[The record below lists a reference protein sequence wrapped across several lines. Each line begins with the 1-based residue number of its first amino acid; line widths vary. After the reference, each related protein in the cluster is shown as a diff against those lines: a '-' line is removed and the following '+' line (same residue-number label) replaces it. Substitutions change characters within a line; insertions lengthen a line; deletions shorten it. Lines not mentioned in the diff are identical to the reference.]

1 MNLIS
6 IKYWLKV
13 AQKAVCSMVVFALI
27 FTQLLSASVLAAV
40 IQPADPPNDPKIV
53 YDLIAV
59 VVDIEID
66 KNSTSYQGLRN
77 KYPSELEDFTA
88 QVNGSNITMSGLT
101 LSERIM
107 RYAEDLRA
115 SNNLTDVKILF
126 YDKEKDSVQDLALAL
141 ENLYINGESTHNNR
155 LVGTVFVGDIPM
167 PVVNKN
173 GNRFMSLFPY
183 TDFEDK
189 TYIYDSGTK
198 SFELNADNIFPKPEI
213 WHGIIN
219 APVEELAEYFD
230 KNHLYYTG
238 VPEFA
243 EFGKRLFF
251 ADFVNEEEALNDE
264 IYKKYMDYIEAA
276 EDLTYMRYNKF
287 WASELTDEV
296 VADLTINEENEDGVA
311 FGEALEDMDLTDT
324 VPDIYSKN
332 IIDQFYLSYYQVFG
346 KYISKINDFVDG
358 TGRYALGD
366 ADSVPVL
373 LTIKDEYNKY
383 YLRAVNDA
391 IERNVNEMVEKMEEK
406 LPLLTKTRLSGGF
419 EGGADFGVAVSGSL
433 APANLPL
440 GWKMEDIYFRYHYY
454 NEQVDTLYINGIAAD
469 DLENA
474 KQCSVFLGSTR
485 EDLDGDYSIL
495 TSAVRTNN
503 VMTSVSTPTAG
514 VNTRLLAPEEA
525 FALTG
530 GAMSNGAVIE
540 TGEYGMPAFSMND
553 LFGDGSNYMS
563 PLQEALAE
571 GDVITKVNGEL
582 IDAYN
587 SFDLAIKNS
596 YEWVKGMMDLSNSD
610 AYADGEKTEI
620 LESIPYEVAIA
631 PNDTFINADAEQAG
645 GIIEIE
651 FYRGG
656 QKYIED
662 FSFSVHKDGYAT
674 RGEPEG
680 NPELVVIMSPS
691 YSGDFDSQS
700 DFNSSGAW
708 SDGTIFSLYNTD
720 KRGFDKEG
728 YDSSAGCNANSAD
741 ENGGRCFPFLATIP
755 VLDPA
760 GSVNVR
766 TAEDSAHPYLFQ
778 IPEGTSYED
787 IDEVIYDQCYFG
799 MPSLESLDDD
809 SNPYPFPLDPSEKNI
824 MDYSVN
830 QDFYG
835 SLLDKIGEYVDSDD
849 GNDPDSSPGSSSV
862 WHNLSNLTAGDL
874 VLNNYLLSDKVTLK
888 HFSDRYGLFDGIDND
903 GDGVRDYYWEDT
915 DNDGV
920 YDTKVYDAEEADTI
934 YGISPANLGEIAR
947 KMLSHDTTY
956 YLPSALSPF
965 SNDIVLNISVSKEK
979 DISSM
984 ILHNEPTNFTITE
997 QLKSMAA
1004 MDLPIDNPR
1013 YVAFQSEPVPLPEYP
1028 GVNETPHYFPGAT
1041 EKVYYPNLFD
1051 YSNFAELEVA
1061 LDQLAWDI
1069 AMIPGSYKLDTGLGY
1084 TDCRIPVDNYTICK
1098 DLHDHILETYL
1109 SPVVGFSGDMDSP
1122 NDFEIEEA
1130 SVKKVY
1136 DALAWQHFNID
1147 QKHEYVLEKYL
1158 NDGENSFV
1166 GDATL
1171 FPAPAGY
1178 TLGYGYEA
1186 AYLVLDG
1193 ESNYFDMSFNK
1204 DIPEEDDEN
1213 FDPLALIETEEEGG
1227 IGGIGGGGGGQ
1238 EEGGEEGD
1246 KDDFEF
1252 VWLDQF
1258 LKETVDFITG
1268 FGSEPEFKDCC
1279 GFSQEQSD
1287 ERAAEEAGAEE
1298 AGVDTATYQSS
1309 LLSDLPLDKLGV
1321 IADKETVYAG
1331 GNEILTV
1338 EVSGYDVA
1346 SKLVGPL
1353 SDNPLISL
1361 KILQNDDNPLME
1373 FVSYNEKA
1381 LVNGKT
1387 EFELRTTGEIGNI
1400 VIYAESSSGVM
1411 SDSVPVKVTS
1421 RRVDFSSFTYF
1432 EPDVDALNEFLEEIG
1447 ALEDDEEEDDAGYD
1461 EIFGDLGAESEE
1473 SGPWEDR
1480 TLDFILENIEDIENL
1495 AGDEDDEGDEGDEPG
1510 VEESEAG
1517 EVVEEVVEGAVEGAL
1532 GTDVEEDLEDILSD
1546 IAIEEEVDEEMV
1558 EEISD
1563 VGEVAEEEKDIII
1576 LESELVEVE
1585 TEDDVV
1591 DDAVD
1596 EEVEAEG
1603 VEGWKEYYL
1612 NNDYY
1617 NKFIDND
1624 AEVNRSRM
1632 VAELF
1637 SDSMIAFIPDDEN
1650 PFVNAVGDEESQYL
1664 VESNDEM
1671 VADGES
1677 LMMVT
1682 VAIFNEEG
1690 ILETD
1695 SRKQVRFS
1703 IVDSDVTDIIIFE
1716 NGNIA
1721 ESENGTASVYLRAGT
1736 TSGAFKIQAE
1746 VLDENGSWDSR
1757 YPLQDKQLYLVAGE
1771 VASVLV
1777 ETNSCPAGP
1786 DECILI
1792 ANNQFKSKLKVS
1804 LQDKFGNPANNSFAQ
1819 ISLFVD
1825 DKAYFDESAD
1835 TNSQILGTQLGTVG
1849 GEAFVDIY
1857 AKDESGSVDV
1867 IAILMDYKLEEEFIE
1882 FGNDFLEIDFSQ
1894 YVGSSRR
1901 FEILDNVSL
1910 NISPDKTSI
1919 GADGDS
1925 VMKIQTELFYGGQV
1939 VTNYSGPVSF
1949 TILNDNLGHFV
1960 FAPPQKMVEGVLHS
1974 NNVKFQSSTVSGD
1987 VEILVEIPGAVS
1999 DTVGFKTLPG
2009 VPDLLELSSSSD
2021 YIYSD
2026 GIEDVILEA
2035 RLLDEYGNLVNTNDG
2050 TGVLVNFSTTEATD
2064 SFVDFPNGP
2073 NALSLDGIASLRVT
2087 GGDISGKANII
2098 AVAEGVEN
2106 PATISLKVTKHI
2118 SAEMA
2123 NDFLPR
2129 ALYVSLLGG
2138 VFGNFEDEKNLSEI
2152 LLYSKKTESGEA
2164 GYSQIQAVSS
2174 ITAVS
2179 EDKKRLVGVDAYG
2192 KIDLMADSVTTSVVA
2207 ATDSFPY
2214 QKIIFSDGVDDLELA
2229 TVFMIPDPNSS
2240 LILLDEEEELADI
2253 EETGIYVKNV
2263 SMTDPEIEFEERDDG
2278 VYIVKSGETKAKI
2291 DNFGRIFIN
2300 DDLYELELVDSE
2312 GNLAF
2317 AIRDRI
2323 ERLAIISFKQ
2333 NFAQDVKFVAYGES
2347 FSSFP
2352 GVYFKSNTS
2361 SNRYGVAESFSRA
2374 STNEP
2379 MGLYL
2384 LDLENEIDAGQAPYF
2399 PDSFGIGFD
2408 GDNKYMLFFAAGN
2421 SLGQSHIPY
2430 GSEVGIIYGDP
2441 NIRLEVEGIVGMVSQ
2456 LSGYTKTIE
2465 KSIYTSDED
2474 ITELLSFDYNGDGLD
2489 DILLVYENG
2498 RIRLLEH
2505 EISNRHFRD
2514 RGYILNAY
2522 GGAVSAVGLDIN
2534 NDGYDD
2540 LVLGTKESCAEGEEH
2555 VSVYMNTN
2563 GHFERDTLDLAISG
2577 VIVDM
2582 KTDDMNSDG
2591 CADLIASDS
2600 AGNIR
2605 VFYNQNDGESCTGL
2619 ESNYGYSR
2627 NFGYELDSNENLK
2640 DNLFI
2645 YYPGVGAPTGEY
2657 ITFILESD
2665 TPPATEEEGAAFASD
2680 VADLYDSIL
2689 GNDAI
2694 ASVDIPPLSYPAE
2707 FDFIHIADD
2716 SNFGPASLKQSIDVN
2731 GETITSGDKIN
2742 YVITLENSGG
2752 TSVSDLMISDFTPVT
2767 ATLQLDSLECLDSGC
2782 SDDLQWE
2789 ETDMTLRSHVIK
2801 NISVPAGGKRTIKYS
2816 LTLNAT
2822 PDINF
2827 DVGDFDNQHYS
2838 DILVKPSYNPE
2849 GGLSYLY
2856 SGASLTSNGYNDFD
2870 LIYEPT
2876 QGADL
2881 SDDLPIDLDALSGMS
2896 TETPSDP
2903 ENISAED
2910 AKKLSKIPIEIKLQ
2924 MNSLAYP
2931 QDSNYSGCADSWD
2944 ALSSSGGSAGGLL
2957 SSQSAHEAVANSVQ
2971 NIVKTLRCSS
2981 GCLPIPYNYAF
2992 FAPDD
2997 ATPGIPIF
3005 SAGHSWPGGIGMF
3018 IPSSVTSTFRLY
3030 LSPTLTLGLGVAVCS
3045 GPSTG
3050 HVSPCFAFSI
3060 PLTQA
3065 LGVCDKIAGPVNNAI
3080 ATASS
3085 STVSPDIGMATVV
3098 SDGKGGADTST
3109 TSGNFA
3115 YSDKKSPVSA
3125 AGAVNIKIPGF
3136 PSVITN
3142 WIDKQSSEIY
3152 NKLLD
3157 FPTFYFIYPDF
3168 KTLLPDSATFQANFS
3183 EIKNHYDFLRVINS
3197 IPLIQVESKEVL
3209 IRIPALSKDEL
3220 VKWKRQADA
3229 WLKYE
3234 ESEIERFLNYYKCDA
3249 EKDETRKTLCDK
3261 FVVNTKKLTQSV
3273 RDLMGKI
3280 DKIANLPRDVL
3291 NWKTLESK
3299 YATQIICWLDAIM
3312 EFTGGYVRKQS
3323 KIVKSWIKAA
3333 EDAVRTF
3340 QSWKAVLNLAADYQK
3355 SCDQCKNDRFS
3366 KLNILM
3372 KLFAAIPDLPVIPLP
3387 KWPDIVVDFSQLKTG
3402 VKVVWPDLK
3411 FKAESVRLPDLPYFT
3426 FPTDFP
3432 PDLLLELPSFDIPD
3446 WLSDF
3451 PDFIVPNIPDL
3462 PTLQIPKLPDLPR
3475 PPKIPKL
3482 PKPVVKLA
3490 TSLKVI
3496 FKILCLLKKGLI
3508 PIPEAKLATEI
3519 ETLTQASLKAALPI
3533 IGKLGIQTP
3542 PIKYDFVEQIRIT
3555 AKLDIGLELSTIYL
3569 IVKAGAELMNEGV
3582 KNMIGR
3588 INDFLKLNLQKPI
3601 NDAVKALENAAKEGV
3616 KEAVESAKDETE
3628 ETVEEIS
3635 FDTFDSEIFNEL
3647 SGQFEEMD
3655 TILNDYIS
3663 AMEIEDLPD
3672 TYYLT
3677 ATSEYLDPSDPMMNR
3692 SLAEIELD
3700 IQNQDLPDTP
3710 EIQRL
3715 TALRDAFIDYTKNL
3729 NSTNDSLMNTIED
3742 YDEFTR
3748 VLVENDNDF
3757 GRELAALTVPADFAD
3772 GSEPEIKEAVFDLFD
3787 GDLFDGEWIAADVD
3801 PVEAVSDM
3809 LDGDEAFAIPAGF
3822 YVAVGNQ
3829 GQNESVLSYISEL
3842 TQTVHTIFSDVDADG
3857 DHDIIFSMGGD
3868 VYFKENY
3875 SSATPLSSYS
3885 GKGDVILSAT
3895 DASVSDFVHEGG
3907 ASVQG
3912 VTSPY
3917 ENNNKV
3923 DVSWTAFDGA
3933 ASYEVLIKRS
3943 LLHSDEDAIYTY
3955 TVDVPYISLEIEN
3968 GNYYVVV
3975 YAINADGERSL
3986 ASTSEIVAPQMCAD
4000 KDAPFP
4006 AVTQTEYDL
4015 SIFKEL
4021 KIDASGSF
4029 DTSGEVTEYYLEGD
4043 AGIMWSDLNSAIDGD
4058 GDGVLW
4064 NDRNNPVF
4072 RIGPFDEKE
4081 DVGILTFIL
4090 NVVDQS
4096 GHASNQELSVN
4107 VFVPEISLDNTVSRT
4122 YEAVGQV
4129 IPEIDALPFSIL
4141 RSRYIYRSI
4150 DDELYIF
4157 PRVDKVETSSA
4168 DADGKYFTDGS
4179 GSYLVTDFNL
4189 EDMILVEDSDGVIV
4203 AEIHPE
4209 TGNVGELLPGYSAV
4223 VNVAIPPLSP
4233 TSIDILDENG
4243 DVMASIY
4250 LISDPNQDVEMHE
4263 DIFFDSENYEE
4274 FDGVNVSDVDPGDEF
4289 EFFVFPASDPNYP
4302 GGAALIH
4309 SGEEKQILL
4318 VDSAGNILILDERV
4332 TIRLKDN
4339 DHTMD
4344 PLVIEVLFEGR
4355 VVAEIYISM
4364 LIEDTTIVG
4373 PNDVPFA
4380 TPRAPSASVF
4390 YGVGADSRLIPEFD
4404 PEELVKRSEFVKVL
4418 LDMLCII
4425 PRPSAYESYE
4435 GTEGESGGG
4444 FYDLVWNAEQLPDYY
4459 EYIKEADLL
4468 GLVYG
4473 YTGETDPVTGLHP
4486 FKANATI
4493 TRAETANI
4501 ILEALE
4507 FKGVLN
4513 LDELTIG
4520 EPWYEP
4526 IITAAQDMTPYI
4538 NEGFNLKNN
4547 FIITSDEA
4555 LEPNKE
4561 MTHEDLVI
4569 MVERVLELYACY
4581 EIDEDL
4587 DGMSDFC
4594 ELKYGIDDPYADVD
4608 NDGLKNTNECYYKTD
4623 PTNPDT
4629 DGGGM
4634 YDGSEFDFGTDPLN
4648 PYDDPDDSD
4657 NDGCSDLSE
4666 IIIYKT
4672 DPFDPDTD
4680 DDGINDCSEEGE
4692 YSEAEPGIYI
4702 VPANCN
4708 SCPCVST
4715 LLHKADLIPGDIIFT
4730 VISTYEEDY
4739 IFSKSNEVTIQ

>member
-13 AQKAVCSMVVFALI
+13 ARKAVCSMVVFALI

-40 IQPADPPNDPKIV
+40 IRPADPPNDPEIV
-53 YDLIAV
+53 YDLVAV
-59 VVDIEID
+59 IVDTEID
-66 KNSTSYQGLRN
+66 KNSTSYAGLRN

-155 LVGTVFVGDIPM
+155 LVGAVFVGDIPM

-198 SFELNADNIFPKPEI
+198 SFELNVDNIFPKPEI

-230 KNHLYYTG
+230 KNHLYYMG

-243 EFGKRLFF
+243 EFGKKLFF
-251 ADFVNEEEALNDE
+251 GDFVNEEEAINDE
-264 IYKKYMDYIEAA
+264 IYKKYMDYLGAA

-287 WASELTDEV
+287 WASELTDEIV
-296 VADLTINEENEDGVA
+296 DDITINEENPDGVA
-311 FGEALEDMDLTDT
+311 FGEALENMDLTDGT
-324 VPDIYSKN
+324 PDIYSKN

-346 KYISKINDFVDG
+346 KFISKINDFVDG
-358 TGRYALGD
+358 TGRYNLGD

-373 LTIKDEYNKY
+373 ITIKDEYNKY

-391 IERNVNEMVEKMEEK
+391 IEKNVNEVVEEMEEK

-419 EGGADFGVAVSGSL
+419 DGGAVFGVAVSSPLGAIPPPS
-433 APANLPL
+433 LPL

-454 NEQVDTLYINGIAAD
+454 NEQVGELYINGVAAN

-495 TSAVRTNN
+495 TSAVRTDN

-525 FALTG
+525 FSMTG
-530 GAMSNGAVIE
+530 GGASNGAIVE
-540 TGEYGMPAFSMND
+540 TGEYGIPAFLMND

-587 SFDLAIKNS
+587 PFDLAIKNS

-610 AYADGEKTEI
+610 AYIDSEKMEI

-631 PNDTFINADAEQAG
+631 PNDTFINADVTQAG

-656 QKYIED
+656 QQHIEI
-662 FSFSVHKDGYAT
+662 FSFSVHKDGFTT
-674 RGEPEG
+674 RDEPEG

-700 DFNSSGAW
+700 DFDSSGAW
-708 SDGTIFSLYNTD
+708 SDGAVFSLYNTD

-741 ENGGRCFPFLATIP
+741 ENSGRCFPFLATIP

-766 TAEDSAHPYLFQ
+766 TAEESAHPYLLQ

-809 SNPYPFPLDPSEKNI
+809 SNPYPFPLDPSEKTI
-824 MDYSVN
+824 MDYSVD

-835 SLLDKIGEYVDSDD
+835 SLLDKIGEYVDSDN
-849 GNDPDSSPGSSSV
+849 GSDPDSLPGSGSV
-862 WHNLSNLTAGDL
+862 WHHMDDLTAGDV
-874 VLNNYLLSDKVTLK
+874 VLNNYLLTDTVALK

-903 GDGVRDYYWEDT
+903 GDGIRDYYWEDT

-920 YDTKVYDAEEADTI
+920 YDTKIYDAEEADVI
-934 YGISPANLGEIAR
+934 YGIPYTNLGEIAR

-965 SNDIVLNISVSKEK
+965 DDDLVLNVSVSKEK

-1013 YVAFQSEPVPLPEYP
+1013 YVAFQSEPVPLLKYS
-1028 GVNETPHYFPGAT
+1028 GVNEIPHYFPGAT
-1041 EKVYYPNLFD
+1041 EKIYYPNLFD

-1069 AMIPGSYKLDTGLGY
+1069 VMIPGSYELDSGLGY
-1084 TDCRIPVDNYTICK
+1084 TDCRVPADNYVVCK
-1098 DLHDHILETYL
+1098 GLHDHVLEAYL
-1109 SPVVGFSGDMDSP
+1109 APVVGFSGDMDSP

-1136 DALAWQHFNID
+1136 DALAWQNFNID
-1147 QKHEYVLEKYL
+1147 QKHEYILEKYL
-1158 NDGENSFV
+1158 NDGENSFA
-1166 GDATL
+1166 GDSTL
-1171 FPAPAGY
+1171 FPRRWRGY

-1204 DIPEEDDEN
+1204 DIPEEDNEN
-1213 FDPLALIETEEEGG
+1213 FDPLALIETEEED
-1227 IGGIGGGGGGQ
+1227 GGIGGGI
-1238 EEGGEEGD
+1238 GGEEDEEDGDD

-1252 VWLDQF
+1252 VRLDQF

-1309 LLSDLPLDKLGV
+1309 LLSDFPLDKLGI
-1321 IADKETVYAG
+1321 IADKETVYAD

-1338 EVSGYDVA
+1338 EVSGYDVNNE
-1346 SKLVGPL
+1346 LVGPL

-1361 KILQNDDNPLME
+1361 KIFQNDENPLIE
-1373 FVSYNEKA
+1373 FVSYSEKA
-1381 LVNGKT
+1381 LLNGKT
-1387 EFELRTTGEIGNI
+1387 EFELRTTGEVGNV
-1400 VIYAESSSGVM
+1400 VIYAESSNEIM
-1411 SDSVPVKVTS
+1411 SDSVPVKVTA

-1432 EPDVDALNEFLEEIG
+1432 EPDTEALDEFLEEIEV
-1447 ALEDDEEEDDAGYD
+1447 LDEDGVGEE
-1461 EIFGDLGAESEE
+1461 ILGAGEGI
-1473 SGPWEDR
+1473 GPWEDES
-1480 TLDFILENIEDIENL
+1480 LDFILENIEDIANL
-1495 AGDEDDEGDEGDEPG
+1495 AGDEYDEEKEAEGEPE
-1510 VEESEAG
+1510 VEESE
-1517 EVVEEVVEGAVEGAL
+1517 VEEAVDVAEGVLGA
-1532 GTDVEEDLEDILSD
+1532 DVEEDLEDILSD
-1546 IAIEEEVDEEMV
+1546 ITIAEEVVEEVDEEMT
-1558 EEISD
+1558 D
-1563 VGEVAEEEKDIII
+1563 EVAEVVEEEKDIII
-1576 LESELVEVE
+1576 LESELVETEDE
-1585 TEDDVV
+1585 TEDEDE
-1591 DDAVD
+1591 AVD
-1596 EEVEAEG
+1596 EAVDEGIEEIEIEAEG
-1603 VEGWKEYYL
+1603 LEGWKEYYL
-1612 NNDYY
+1612 NNNYY
-1617 NKFIDND
+1617 NKFINND

-1650 PFVNAVGDEESQYL
+1650 PFVTSVGNEESQYI
-1664 VESNDEM
+1664 VEANDEM

-1677 LMMVT
+1677 LMMIT
-1682 VAIFNEEG
+1682 VAIFDEEG
-1690 ILETD
+1690 ILETN
-1695 SRKQVRFS
+1695 SNKQVRFS
-1703 IVDSDVTDIIIFE
+1703 IIDSDIADIVTFE

-1757 YPLQDKQLYLVAGE
+1757 YPLQDNQLYLVAGE
-1771 VASVLV
+1771 VASVSIK
-1777 ETNSCPAGP
+1777 TDSCPAGP
-1786 DECILI
+1786 DECILV
-1792 ANNQFKSKLKVS
+1792 ANNQFKSELKVS
-1804 LQDKFGNPANNSFAQ
+1804 LLDKFGNPANNSFAQ

-1825 DKAYFDESAD
+1825 DKVYFNESAD
-1835 TNSQILGTQLGTVG
+1835 TNNQILGTQLGTVE

-1867 IAILMDYKLEEEFIE
+1867 IAILMDYELEEEFIE
-1882 FGNDFLEIDFSQ
+1882 FGDDFSEIDFSQ
-1894 YVGSSRR
+1894 YIGSSRR
-1901 FEILDNVSL
+1901 FEILDDVSL

-1919 GADGDS
+1919 DADGDS
-1925 VMKIQTELFYGGQV
+1925 VMKIQTELIAGGQV
-1939 VTNYSGPVSF
+1939 VTNYSGPISF
-1949 TILNDNLGHFV
+1949 TILNDKLGHFV
-1960 FAPPQKMVEGVLHS
+1960 SAPPQKMVEGVLHS
-1974 NNVKFQSSTVSGD
+1974 SNVKFQSSTVSGD

-1999 DTVGFKTLPG
+1999 DTINFKTLPG
-2009 VPDLLELSSSSD
+2009 VVEIVELSSSSE

-2035 RLLDEYGNLVNTNDG
+2035 RLLDKYGNLVNTNDG
-2050 TGVLVNFSTTEATD
+2050 AGVLVNFSTTEATD

-2073 NALSLDGIASLRVT
+2073 NALSLGGIASLRVT
-2087 GGDISGKANII
+2087 GGDISGQANII
-2098 AVAEGVEN
+2098 AVAEGVED
-2106 PATISLKVTKHI
+2106 PATISIKVTKHI
-2118 SAEMA
+2118 SAGMA

-2129 ALYVSLLGG
+2129 ALYISLLGG
-2138 VFGNFEDEKNLSEI
+2138 AFGNFDDEKNLSEI
-2152 LLYSKKTESGEA
+2152 LLYSKKTENGET
-2164 GYSQIQAVSS
+2164 GHSQVQAVSS
-2174 ITAVS
+2174 ITAIP

-2192 KIDLMADSVTTSVVA
+2192 KIDLMADSVTASVVT

-2214 QKIIFSDGVDDLELA
+2214 QKIVFSDGVDDLELA
-2229 TVFMIPDPNSS
+2229 TIFMIPDPNSS
-2240 LILLDEEEELADI
+2240 LILLDEEEELANT

-2263 SMTDPEIEFEERDDG
+2263 SVTDPEIEFEERDDG
-2278 VYIVKSGETKAKI
+2278 VYIIKSGETKAKI
-2291 DNFGRIFIN
+2291 DNFGRIFVN
-2300 DDLYELELVDSE
+2300 DDLYELELVEDE

-2323 ERLAIISFKQ
+2323 ERLAVISFKQ
-2333 NFAQDVKFVAYGES
+2333 NFSQDVKFIAYGES

-2352 GVYFKSNTS
+2352 GVYFKSNTAS
-2361 SNRYGVAESFSRA
+2361 GRYGITESFSRA
-2374 STNEP
+2374 STGEP

-2384 LDLENEIDAGQAPYF
+2384 LDLENEIDVGQAPEF
-2399 PDSFGIGFD
+2399 SDSFGVGFD
-2408 GDNKYMLFFAAGN
+2408 GDNKHMLFFAAGN
-2421 SLGQSHIPY
+2421 SLGQSHVPY
-2430 GSEVGIIYGDP
+2430 GSEVGVIYGDP
-2441 NIRLEVEGIVGMVSQ
+2441 NIRLKVEGVVGMVSQ

-2465 KSIYTSDED
+2465 KSIYTGDED
-2474 ITELLSFDYNGDGLD
+2474 ILEMISFDYNGDGLD
-2489 DILLVYENG
+2489 DILLIYEDG

-2522 GGAVSAVGLDIN
+2522 GGAMSAVGMDIN

-2540 LVLGTKESCAEGEEH
+2540 LILGTKESCAEGETP

-2563 GHFERDTLDLAISG
+2563 GHFERETLDLAVSG

-2591 CADLIASDS
+2591 CTDLIASDS

-2605 VFYNQNDGESCTGL
+2605 VFYNQNDGENCTGL

-2657 ITFILESD
+2657 ITFVLESD

-2689 GNDAI
+2689 GNDSI

-2707 FDFIHIADD
+2707 FDFIHISDD
-2716 SNFGPASLKQSIDVN
+2716 SNFGPASVKQSIDVN
-2731 GETITSGDKIN
+2731 GETISSGDKIN
-2742 YVITLENSGG
+2742 YVVTLENSGG
-2752 TSVSDLMISDFTPVT
+2752 GFVSDLMLSDFTPVT
-2767 ATLQLDSLECLDSGC
+2767 ATLDIDSLECLDNNC
-2782 SDDLQWE
+2782 PDDLQWE

-2827 DVGDFDNQHYS
+2827 DVGDFDSQYYP

-2849 GGLSYLY
+2849 GGLNYLY
-2856 SGASLTSNGYNDFD
+2856 SGADLTSRGYNDFD
-2870 LIYEPT
+2870 LIYEPS
-2876 QGADL
+2876 QGTDL
-2881 SDDLPIDLDALSGMS
+2881 SGDLPIDLDALSGV
-2896 TETPSDP
+2896 DP
-2903 ENISAED
+2903 ENP
-2910 AKKLSKIPIEIKLQ
+2910 KIPIELKMY

-2931 QDSNYSGCADSWD
+2931 QDSDYSGCADSWD
-2944 ALSSSGGSAGGLL
+2944 VWGGSGNDSAGGL
-2957 SSQSAHEAVANSVQ
+2957 SSPQSAHEAVANSVQ
-2971 NIVKTLRCSS
+2971 NVVKTLRCSG

-2992 FAPDD
+2992 FAADD
-2997 ATPGIPIF
+2997 AVSGLPIF
-3005 SAGHSWPGGIGMF
+3005 SLGHTWPSGIGSF
-3018 IPSSVTSTFRLY
+3018 IPTLTSPSTFRLY
-3030 LSPTLTLGLGVAVCS
+3030 LSPTLTLGLGTAVCT

-3050 HVSPCFAFSI
+3050 HTSPCFAFSI
-3060 PLTQA
+3060 PLMET
-3065 LGVCDKIAGPVNNAI
+3065 LGVCDEIAGPINDAI

-3085 STVSPDIGMATVV
+3085 SVVSPDIGMATVV

-3115 YSDKKSPVSA
+3115 YSDKNSPVSV

-3168 KTLLPDSATFQANFS
+3168 KTLLPDSTTFQANFS

-3197 IPLIQVESKEVL
+3197 IPLVQVESKEVL

-3220 VKWKRQADA
+3220 VKWKRQAEA

-3234 ESEIERFLNYYKCDA
+3234 ESEIERFLSYYNCDA

-3261 FVVNTKKLTQSV
+3261 FAVNTKELTQSV

-3340 QSWKAVLNLAADYQK
+3340 QSWKVVLDLAAEYQK

-3372 KLFAAIPDLPVIPLP
+3372 QLFAAVPDLPIIPLP

-3411 FKAESVRLPDLPYFT
+3411 FKPESVRLPDLPYFT

-3432 PDLLLELPSFDIPD
+3432 PDLIFELPSFDVPD

-3451 PDFIVPNIPDL
+3451 PDFIIPNLPDL

-3482 PKPVVKLA
+3482 PKPIVKLA
-3490 TSLKVI
+3490 TNLKVI

-3519 ETLTQASLKAALPI
+3519 ETLTQSSVKAALPI

-3555 AKLDIGLELSTIYL
+3555 AKMDIGLELSTIYL
-3569 IVKAGAELMNEGV
+3569 IVKAGAELTNEGV

-3588 INDFLKLNLQKPI
+3588 INDFLKFNLQKPI
-3601 NDAVKALENAAKEGV
+3601 DDAVKALENVAKEGV
-3616 KEAVESAKDETE
+3616 KEAVESAKEEVE
-3628 ETVEEIS
+3628 ETAEEAAGEI
-3635 FDTFDSEIFNEL
+3635 TFDDFDSFENEIFDEL

-3655 TILNDYIS
+3655 TILNDYIV
-3663 AMEIEDLPD
+3663 AMEAEDLPD

-3748 VLVENDNDF
+3748 VLVENDNF
-3757 GRELAALTVPADFAD
+3757 GRELASLTVPHESDAN
-3772 GSEPEIKEAVFDLFD
+3772 GENEPEIKEAVFDLFD
-3787 GDLFDGEWIAADVD
+3787 GDLIAADVD

-3809 LDGDEAFAIPAGF
+3809 LDGGETSAAPVGF

-3842 TQTVHTIFSDVDADG
+3842 TQTVHTMFSDVDVDG
-3857 DHDIIFSMGGD
+3857 DHDIIYSMGGD

-3875 SSATPLSSYS
+3875 SSTVTASSYL
-3885 GKGDVILSAT
+3885 GEGDVILSTT
-3895 DASVSDFVHEGG
+3895 DTAVSDFVYGGG

-3912 VTSPY
+3912 VSSPY
-3917 ENNNKV
+3917 ENNNQA
-3923 DVSWTAFDGA
+3923 DVSWTALDGA
-3933 ASYEVLIKRS
+3933 VSYEVLIKRS
-3943 LLHSDEDAIYTY
+3943 LLHSDEDAVYIY

-3986 ASTSEIVAPQMCAD
+3986 ASTSEIIAPQMCAD

-4043 AGIMWSDLNSAIDGD
+4043 AGTIWSDLNSAIDSD

-4096 GHASNQELSVN
+4096 GHGSNQEMSVN
-4107 VFVPEISLDNTVSRT
+4107 VFVPEILLDNTVSRT
-4122 YEAVGQV
+4122 YEVTGQV
-4129 IPEIDALPFSIL
+4129 TPEVDALPFSIL
-4141 RSRYIYRSI
+4141 RSRYIYRSV

-4157 PRVDKVETSSA
+4157 PRVDKVETPSA

-4179 GSYLVTDFNL
+4179 GSYLVTDFDL
-4189 EDMILVEDSDGVIV
+4189 EDMILVEDSNGDIV

-4209 TGNVGELLPGYSAV
+4209 TGNVGALTTGYSAV
-4223 VNVAIPPLSP
+4223 VNVAVPPLSP

-4263 DIFFDSENYEE
+4263 DINFDSENYEE
-4274 FDGVNVSDVDPGDEF
+4274 FDGVNVSDLDSGDEF
-4289 EFFVFPASDPNYP
+4289 NFFGFPASDPNYP
-4302 GGAALIH
+4302 GGVALIH
-4309 SGEEKQILL
+4309 SDEEKQILL

-4339 DHTMD
+4339 DHVVD
-4344 PLVIEVLFEGR
+4344 PLVIEVLFEGK

-4373 PNDVPFA
+4373 PNDVPFT

-4390 YGVGADSRLIPEFD
+4390 YGVGADSRLASEFD

-4425 PRPSAYESYE
+4425 PRPSAYEAYE

-4444 FYDLVWNAEQLPDYY
+4444 FHDLVWNSEQLPNYY

-4468 GLVYG
+4468 GLIYG

-4486 FKANATI
+4486 FKPDATI

-4520 EPWYEP
+4520 EPWYET
-4526 IITAAQDMTPYI
+4526 IIIAAQDMTPYI
-4538 NEGFNLKNN
+4538 NEGFNLKSN
-4547 FIITSDEA
+4547 FIITPEEA
-4555 LEPNKE
+4555 LDPNEE
-4561 MTHEDLVI
+4561 MTHEDLI
-4569 MVERVLELYACY
+4569 MMVERVLELYACY

-4634 YDGSEFDFGTDPLN
+4634 YDGAEFNFGTDPLN

-4657 NDGCSDLSE
+4657 NDGCADLSE

-4672 DPFDPDTD
+4672 DPFDPDTN

-4692 YSEAEPGIYI
+4692 YSEGTPGLYI

-4708 SCPCVST
+4708 SCPCIST